1 MSYNDNRQWLVEV
14 PRMKR
19 DKFDKMILNFEPYMQ
34 LIGVTEFAPCMY
46 MFQGE
51 FKDIQKI
58 ADFLYDERI
67 EHAVYF
73 MRRVS
78 WKNSFDKGYMKA
90 FKDKNA
96 KFAQFGILKHK
107 SYVDFNNNLV

>member
-1 MSYNDNRQWLVEV
+1 
-14 PRMKR
+14 
-19 DKFDKMILNFEPYMQ
+19 
-34 LIGVTEFAPCMY
+34 
-46 MFQGE
+46 MFQCE
-51 FKDIQKI
+51 FQDIQKI

-96 KFAQFGILKHK
+96 KFVSVNIIKHK
-107 SYVDFNNNLV
+107 NYVHFNTGLE